1 MVAGSEHNL
10 PKETTASVEASKED
24 MPLTERKDEDAEPI
38 NESTPVVSSNPPAND
53 DGRASA
59 MPIMTNAIPAR
70 PPSSASVHSAS
81 SSGPRSTT
89 ATSRRGGRTR
99 SRSPPMMIS
108 NRPPS
113 TGPQLESTTPNEE
126 RRTHPTSVGNPS
138 AAAAAA
144 AAAAK
149 SITRN
154 PPPPPPSSWY
164 DSQDGRTREYRR
176 SRGEAPRYHPR
187 YYEGNPP
194 ARTHWSPDDDASN
207 RPPSQNRYIPTR
219 RPIPEEHYGYREGYA
234 PYRSRDVR
242 GEPYAQPAYDKDY
255 ERRYAD
261 PRYDERRQHTTTAMP
276 PQYDYRTRNPSRPPH
291 RDDPYYAQGKED
303 DGALPG
309 APVALTTRVIG
320 GPTPIHLPRASDAPS
335 PRRSRSES
343 QSESIFRGRP
353 RSDAPN
359 PPTMG
364 EEVNA
369 QVLMSLR
376 TPSSSFEEK
385 TSKRLKREGTF
396 SPEAPPQIQHSH
408 HQSDSLFDVSFGWS
422 ATSLVFPLFN
432 ANHCHI
438 AFH

>member
-1 MVAGSEHNL
+1 MSLLQHFISATEAMVAGSEGDLLEEN
-10 PKETTASVEASKED
+10 SVSAEACNED
-24 MPLTERKDEDAEPI
+24 MDTNSDPTPSPTQTKDEEAGPR
-38 NESTPVVSSNPPAND
+38 NESTPVASSTPPAND
-53 DGRASA
+53 DGRVSVI
-59 MPIMTNAIPAR
+59 PIMTNAIPAR

-113 TGPQLESTTPNEE
+113 TGPQLESVTPNED
-126 RRTHPTSVGNPS
+126 RRSHPTLGNPS

-164 DSQDGRTREYRR
+164 DSQDGRSREYRR

-187 YYEGNPP
+187 YFEGNPP
-194 ARTHWSPDDDASN
+194 TRTHWSPDDDASN

-219 RPIPEEHYGYREGYA
+219 RPVPEEHYGYREGYV
-234 PYRSRDVR
+234 PYRSRDIR
-242 GEPYAQPAYDKDY
+242 GEPYAQPGYDKEY

-261 PRYDERRQHTTTAMP
+261 PRYDERRQHATTSMP
-276 PQYDYRTRNPSRPPH
+276 PQYDYRARNASRPPH

-303 DGALPG
+303 DSGRT
-309 APVALTTRVIG
+309 PVALTTRVIG

-359 PPTMG
+359 PPTLG

-385 TSKRLKREGTF
+385 TTKRLKREGTF

-408 HQSDSLFDVSFGWS
+408 HQSDSLFDVSF
-422 ATSLVFPLFN
+422 
-432 ANHCHI
+432 
-438 AFH
+438 